1 MSLSLTLWS
10 VWPNFSGSTR
20 NRQLAECPQQS
31 EYTPALLLLHP
42 HHSQCYLLL
51 IPCFPQKALEPQ
63 DPAIGQPHKVPLSLL
78 SSPSLSLISGPPSQ
92 KSDKTFPPKLEIQAK
107 LQSRAQAATTW
118 MPSTSSLSAK
128 LCIPAAPVLPQL
140 SSRRKSTTLIQP
152 LLSP

>member
-42 HHSQCYLLL
+42 HPSQGSLLL

-78 SSPSLSLISGPPSQ
+78 SSPSLSLSSQVPLHRKVTRPSLLNLRARRSCSPGLRLPPHGCLQPPPSV
-92 KSDKTFPPKLEIQAK
+92 PNYA
-107 LQSRAQAATTW
+107 SR
-118 MPSTSSLSAK
+118 
-128 LCIPAAPVLPQL
+128 
-140 SSRRKSTTLIQP
+140 QP
-152 LLSP
+152 LCYLNFRV